1 MRRFL
6 ASSVTMQQDSTR
18 ELFPDLAR
26 ACALCG
32 IALVNVILF
41 AYPGVTGYPAAALAT
56 PWDQAAWFIVAALF
70 LYKSYTL
77 FSFMFGVGFAQQQS
91 AAQRSEAGFAGRYA
105 RRMLGLLL
113 LGFANIA
120 LLFYGDILVVYA
132 LFGTVL
138 YLFRNAAVER
148 LIRWGRGL
156 YVLQVVIAC
165 GFALAMWTWASF
177 APEELAMEAAAL
189 QQEAA
194 PSYAAFS
201 SSDFMRVAAFRLESW
216 QQDIA
221 YAISLQGFG
230 VIAFFLFGLAAARAG
245 LLRDPAAPFWDR
257 SRRRYLPLGV
267 AANLVGAWLLV
278 SAESVL
284 DPREMLGLAIIAA
297 ASPWST
303 AGYLGLIA
311 AWVHAPDSA
320 LRRFMARAGSAS
332 LTGYLMQGL
341 LMSLLFCGYG
351 LGLYGKIGAAGCVLL
366 AAAAAL
372 ASLAFCSLWRQ
383 RQARG
388 PVEALLRAWTYLGPR
403 PRA

>member
-1 MRRFL
+1 M
-6 ASSVTMQQDSTR
+6 AMQQDSAR

-32 IALVNVILF
+32 IALVNVTLF

-56 PWDQAAWFIVAALF
+56 PWDQAAWFLVAALF

-91 AAQRSEAGFAGRYA
+91 AAQRGDASFGARYA

-113 LGFANIA
+113 LGLANIA
-120 LLFYGDILVVYA
+120 LLFYGDILVIYA
-132 LFGTVL
+132 FFGSLL
-138 YLFRNAAVER
+138 YLFRNASVGR

-156 YVLQVVIAC
+156 YVLQVVIAFS
-165 GFALAMWTWASF
+165 FALAMWSWASF
-177 APEELAMEAAAL
+177 APEDLATEAAAL
-189 QQEAA
+189 AEEAA
-194 PSYAAFS
+194 PSYAAFTS
-201 SSDFMRVAAFRLESW
+201 TDFLQVAAFRLASW
-216 QQDIA
+216 QQDIG

-230 VIAFFLFGLAAARAG
+230 VIAFFLLGLAAARSG
-245 LLRDPAAPFWDR
+245 LLRDSAAPFWER
-257 SRRRYLPLGV
+257 SRRLYLPLGIV
-267 AANLVGAWLLV
+267 ANLVGGWLLV
-278 SAESVL
+278 SAESIF
-284 DPREMLGLAIIAA
+284 DPREMFGLAIITA

-311 AWVHAPDSA
+311 AWVQAPDSR

-351 LGLYGKIGAAGCVLL
+351 LGLYGRVGAAACVLL
-366 AAAAAL
+366 AALAAL

-383 RQARG
+383 RHARG

-403 PRA
+403 SRA